1 LSSLKTRVNFEN
13 ANDSNKQRILQLIN
27 KTNQM
32 NLSTRRI
39 TESQLESLINNKNK
53 YIFSCK
59 VSDKFGDMGLVGV
72 VSFVISSKKIEIID
86 FILSCR
92 AFGRSIEN
100 SMLYKVIQ
108 VSKKK
113 NIDQIIF
120 KYLKT
125 AKNKPCLDF
134 LNSNLIKK
142 KNNIFIHQNTA
153 KFKPPKF
160 LKII

>member
-1 LSSLKTRVNFEN
+1 
-13 ANDSNKQRILQLIN
+13 
-27 KTNQM
+27 M

-39 TESQLESLINNKNK
+39 TESQLENLIKNKNK

-72 VSFVISSKKIEIID
+72 ISFAVLNKKIEIID

-108 VSKKK
+108 ISKNK

-125 AKNKPCLDF
+125 PKNKPCLDF
-134 LNSNLIKK
+134 LNSNLTKK
-142 KNNIFIHQNTA
+142 KNNIFIYQNTT